1 MSLHLKYV
9 YNSEYFSITY
19 TIVLL
24 RGSYLTGVKRNNLL
38 YDTLTIALRF
48 VYLSVDTSD
57 SLSRSIYLNTGPTRP
72 LEIDE
77 QRGRRE
83 AVF

>member
-1 MSLHLKYV
+1 M
-9 YNSEYFSITY
+9 YNSEYFSITR

-24 RGSYLTGVKRNNLL
+24 RGSYLAGVKRNNLL

-48 VYLSVDTSD
+48 VYLSVDTSN
-57 SLSRSIYLNTGPTRP
+57 SLARGIYLNTGPTRL

-77 QRGRRE
+77 
-83 AVF
+83 